1 MLVEEKFGDRL
12 EDVTKIIL
20 KKMKLQMA
28 APDEEAK
35 LSNEKKEKIN
45 KVNEQIRKMNKEKIS
60 RLKKNKK
67 FIEVRRV
74 QEA

>member
-1 MLVEEKFGDRL
+1 MIVEEKFGEGL

-20 KKMKLQMA
+20 KKMKLQLA
-28 APDEEAK
+28 VPDEEAK
-35 LSNEKKEKIN
+35 LNNEKKEKIN

-67 FIEVRRV
+67 FIEVKRF
-74 QEA
+74 